1 MFVTFEEYFGV
12 DDDKLNERF
21 YGFEEY
27 VMEKDLNDEKCYA
40 TFKILH
46 SLVSSLLQNASS
58 RWLQKA
64 RLYSI

>member
-27 VMEKDLNDEKCYA
+27 VMEKDLNDEKCHA
-40 TFKILH
+40 TFKIFTF
-46 SLVSSLLQNASS
+46 S
-58 RWLQKA
+58 RFFIVAECIFLMVAKN
-64 RLYSI
+64 